1 MSSTIAAF
9 SVNPFTNLQN
19 EINSLQT
26 QITGLTVG
34 TGSFATLNFTN
45 GSGANM
51 NLQNLAVNGGTS
63 IGGQLNVGYNGQR
76 IFGLN
81 GTTSLEILSGNVAIG
96 TSVASAVGVTGT
108 LNVSSGIT
116 TASTLNVSG
125 ASTLAAV
132 SATSIT
138 DSGALNVTGLSTLG
152 AVNATNVNASGVMT
166 GATINAGTLNVSG
179 ASTLAAVSATSITDS
194 GALNVSGNITCSGA
208 LNQFFGPTILAGTQ
222 ASSLQITGLTTF
234 NTISSTQSSLAATDT
249 TIAYKLPIT
258 IGGTGYYIALTLAQ

>member
-9 SVNPFTNLQN
+9 SINPFTNLQN
-19 EINSLQT
+19 EINSLQS

-51 NLQNLAVNGGTS
+51 NLQNLAVNGGAA
-63 IGGQLNVGYNGQR
+63 IGGQLNVGYSGQR

-81 GTTSLEILSGNVAIG
+81 GTTSLEILSGDVLMG
-96 TSVASAVGVTGT
+96 TSVASAVGITGT

-152 AVNATNVNASGVMT
+152 AVNATSVNASGSVLGATVGATTGTFTNLSVTSLFSVST
-166 GATINAGTLNVSG
+166 GAGVNSIMGQATLGGATTDVLKTNIVATDYIFLSKATNGGAGTGILSYTITPNTKF
-179 ASTLAAVSATSITDS
+179 AINSTDGTDNSIV
-194 GALNVSGNITCSGA
+194 NYFI
-208 LNQFFGPTILAGTQ
+208 IR
-222 ASSLQITGLTTF
+222 
-234 NTISSTQSSLAATDT
+234 QS
-249 TIAYKLPIT
+249 
-258 IGGTGYYIALTLAQ
+258 